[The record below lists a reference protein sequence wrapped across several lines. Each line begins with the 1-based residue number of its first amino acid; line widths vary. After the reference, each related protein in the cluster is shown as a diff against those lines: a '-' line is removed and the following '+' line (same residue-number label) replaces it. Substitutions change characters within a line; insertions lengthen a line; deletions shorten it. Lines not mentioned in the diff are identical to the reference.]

1 MSTED
6 VEFRRYEEHARAAL
20 NAGIKDAFGG
30 ALTVALTNLLELGT
44 SVLIL
49 WLGGGMTMER
59 PNPRLSIGS
68 LITFQLYFNSV
79 TSSYTALSNCLTSLV
94 RAAGSASR
102 VFSLQDNLPD
112 ISPHAGEVFRPGG
125 GSTYRTGPEIRFEKV
140 KFWYQMRPNTMVI
153 DDMDMVVARGV
164 HRRVGREKRG
174 REDDS
179 RELTASVL
187 RRQGRRDHVRRQRH
201 PLTEPREHAQAHRAR
216 DAGHADVQ
224 PQHRGKHRV
233 RFDPETEATEE
244 KIIAAAKAANAHDFI
259 MTFPDAYET
268 RLGERGIRL
277 SGGQRQR
284 LAIARVFLR
293 NPQMLLL
300 DEATSALDL
309 ESEAAVQEALDR
321 LVAIGGHTAVVVAHR
336 LSTVRHATKINVI
349 SAGKVCE
356 SGTHEELVEKEGGVY
371 AGLLALQRRKKN
383 ETISEARD

>member
-1 MSTED
+1 
-6 VEFRRYEEHARAAL
+6 
-20 NAGIKDAFGG
+20 
-30 ALTVALTNLLELGT
+30 
-44 SVLIL
+44 
-49 WLGGGMTMER
+49 
-59 PNPRLSIGS
+59 
-68 LITFQLYFNSV
+68 
-79 TSSYTALSNCLTSLV
+79 
-94 RAAGSASR
+94 
-102 VFSLQDNLPD
+102 
-112 ISPHAGEVFRPGG
+112 
-125 GSTYRTGPEIRFEKV
+125 
-140 KFWYQMRPNTMVI
+140 MVI
-153 DDMDMVVARGV
+153 DDMDMVVAPGSTAAL
-164 HRRVGREKRG
+164 VGKSGGGKTTVVSLLLRYYDVKGGSITFDGKDIRN
-174 REDDS
+174 
-179 RELTASVL
+179 LNLASTN
-187 RRQGRRDHVRRQRH
+187 RH
-201 PLTEPREHAQAHRAR
+201 IGLVMQDMQMFNHSI
-216 DAGHADVQ
+216 G
-224 PQHRGKHRV
+224 GNIGYGL
-233 RFDPETEATEE
+233 DPDTEATDE

-336 LSTVRHATKINVI
+336 LSTVRHATAINVI